1 MRKKL
6 ILCCCMVLMM
16 VSCQKKSNE
25 KNEITSKIEATS
37 LMKNSF
43 SEDFVTIK
51 PDDVKEVGS
60 HEFAK
65 KIKQIRYVGIKSEEP
80 MGEIYQMLAYGN
92 RIFLLD
98 NQSEKIFIYD
108 KNGAYVNKIDSRGN
122 GPKEYVGLGT
132 MCISGKDSTL
142 VVSDRL
148 ANKLLFYT
156 IDGDFI
162 QKVNGIPG
170 CFIESFGDKIISQLD
185 YGQSYSDDPGSNFH
199 LISTIQDSVVKK
211 AFPLYPIH
219 KQSVVTKSLQFNSA
233 GQLLCA
239 PLYSDT
245 VYQFV
250 DDSTYV
256 QKYVIQQKKSLWS
269 KKHLDISIEDKFKM
283 LRDENYTVLG
293 RPFLETDAFIAY
305 NIQSAEKGGQF
316 FKSSLYFYEKST
328 KQSFVFAKE
337 DLKSLPN
344 IIPSP
349 VAIDGNAFVGMLPSM
364 FINNIRDIRT
374 KNKLQIDNVELRYL
388 IDSKTDWE
396 FILVFYELK

>member
-1 MRKKL
+1 MLEVRRLIKKIKTMKNFKLLMLSL
-6 ILCCCMVLMM
+6 IVCSF
-16 VSCQKKSNE
+16 SCKNNAE
-25 KNEITSKIEATS
+25 KVHEIATQISKAS

-43 SEDFVTIK
+43 SEDFVTIN

-60 HEFAK
+60 QEFAK
-65 KIKQIRYVGIKSEEP
+65 KVKQIRYVGIKSEEP
-80 MGEIYQMLAYGN
+80 MGEIYQVLAYSN

-108 KNGAYVNKIDSRGN
+108 KNGVYVNKIDSRGN

-132 MCISGKDSTL
+132 MCIFGKDSTL

-148 ANKLLFYT
+148 ANKLLYYT
-156 IDGDFI
+156 IDGEFI

-170 CFIESFGDKIISQLD
+170 CFIESYGDKIISQLD

-211 AFPLYPIH
+211 AFPLYPLH

-283 LRDENYTVLG
+283 LRDGNYTVLG
-293 RPFLETDAFIAY
+293 RPFLETDAFIA
-305 NIQSAEKGGQF
+305 
-316 FKSSLYFYEKST
+316 
-328 KQSFVFAKE
+328 
-337 DLKSLPN
+337 
-344 IIPSP
+344 
-349 VAIDGNAFVGMLPSM
+349 
-364 FINNIRDIRT
+364 
-374 KNKLQIDNVELRYL
+374 
-388 IDSKTDWE
+388 
-396 FILVFYELK
+396 